1 MEMIQQIQAN
11 LLSPII
17 LSFFLGILACF
28 IKSDLRI
35 PPQIQETIS
44 IYLLFAIGLKGG
56 AALANAELHT
66 VVWPAVAT
74 MAAGLITPVLTFWVV
89 RNIGQLSVVNSA
101 AIAAHYGSVS
111 VITFMAALTYLQ
123 SAGIPS
129 EGFMPALVVVLEI
142 PGIFMALLLV
152 KLLKPSHQGNLG
164 HVAMEILSSK
174 SIVLLIGG
182 LAIGYASS
190 REQLDKIA
198 PLFQDLFQ
206 GFLALFLLEMGIVAA
221 SRMKELRTS
230 GLFLVLFGILM
241 PIINGSMGILLGHLA
256 GLSMGGLVIF
266 GTMVASASYIA
277 APAAIRVSLPD
288 ANPALY
294 LTSALVITFPFN
306 ILFGIPIY
314 HHIAQLVVN

>member
-1 MEMIQQIQAN
+1 MEIINQIQAN

-17 LSFFLGILACF
+17 LSFFLGIVACF

-35 PPQIQETIS
+35 PAQVQETIS

-56 AALANAELHT
+56 VALASADLQT
-66 VVWPAVAT
+66 VLMPALAT
-74 MAAGLITPVLTFWVV
+74 LALGLITPVLTFWVV
-89 RNIGQLSVVNSA
+89 RNLGSLSVINSA

-111 VITFMAALTYLQ
+111 IITFMASLTYLQ
-123 SAGIPS
+123 SLGIPS
-129 EGFMPALVVVLEI
+129 EGFMPALVVILEI
-142 PGIFMALLLV
+142 PAIFVALLMV
-152 KLLKPSHQGNLG
+152 RLLKPAHQGNMG
-164 HVAMEILSSK
+164 HAVREILSSR
-174 SIVLLIGG
+174 SIVLLLGG
-182 LAIGYASS
+182 LIIGYLCS
-190 REQLDKIA
+190 REQYDKIA

-221 SRMKELRTS
+221 SRVKELRTS

-241 PIINGSMGILLGHLA
+241 PLANGMIGAVLGYWA
-256 GLSMGGLVIF
+256 GLSEGGIVVF
-266 GTMVASASYIA
+266 ATMAASASYIA
-277 APAAIRVSLPD
+277 APAAIRVSLPE

-314 HHIAQLVVN
+314 YYVASHLT

>member
-1 MEMIQQIQAN
+1 MEIIQQIQAN

-17 LSFFLGILACF
+17 LSFFLGMVACF

-35 PPQIQETIS
+35 PPQIHETIS

-56 AALANAELHT
+56 MALANSELHT
-66 VVWPAVAT
+66 VILPVLAT
-74 MAAGLITPVLTFWVV
+74 LALGIIIPVLTFWVV
-89 RNIGQLSVVNSA
+89 RNVGKLSVINSA
-101 AIAAHYGSVS
+101 ALAAHYGSVS
-111 VITFMAALTYLQ
+111 IITFMASITYLD
-123 SAGIPS
+123 SLGIPH
-129 EGFMPALVVVLEI
+129 EGFMPALVVILEI
-142 PGIFMALLLV
+142 PGILIALLLV
-152 KLLKPSHQGNLG
+152 RLLKPTHQGNLG
-164 HVAMEILSSK
+164 HVVREILSSR

-182 LAIGYASS
+182 LVIGYFSN
-190 REQLDKIA
+190 REQYDKIM

-221 SRMKELRTS
+221 SRMREVRTS

-241 PIINGSMGILLGHLA
+241 PIINGSLGAVLGHWA
-256 GLSMGGLVIF
+256 GLSVGGMVVF
-266 GTMVASASYIA
+266 ATMAASASYIA

-306 ILFGIPIY
+306 IVFGIPIY
-314 HHIAQLVVN
+314 YYIASHLV